1 MHILVTGINQSTAPL
16 KLREG
21 ISFSKEQLR
30 SALTQLR
37 ERVGE
42 AVILET
48 CNRTEIYAMTEN
60 ASKATDRVRA
70 FIAEFH
76 DIDAESVSPHLYEY
90 IDDQAVR
97 HLFRVASGLDSMIIG
112 ESEILGQVRDALTPA
127 SEMKSVNTPLV
138 GLFHA
143 AIRTGRKVRE
153 ETELGRNSL
162 SISYAGVTLAQK
174 ILGTLHGRSVLLIGA
189 GEAGTLVAKA
199 LRTVGVNDLI
209 VANRTRARTEKLVQ
223 SLGGR
228 AIPFEEIATTL
239 RDVDIVITATDSPQF
254 VIDQDMVSS
263 ALAGRGDRPLFFFDL
278 AMPRDVDPR
287 AAAFDEVELFNID
300 DLSAIAEENHQERKR
315 AAVKAEGVVD
325 GEIAKFMK
333 WWESL
338 DVAPLIR
345 VLRRQAED
353 ARKVELTR
361 ALRRMPDLPAEYFE
375 VIEDLTQSIVNKLM
389 HHPTASLK
397 RQSGR
402 SQLEAIR
409 DIYQLKNE

>member
-1 MHILVTGINQSTAPL
+1 MHILVTGINQSTASL
-16 KLREG
+16 KVREG
-21 ISFSKEQLR
+21 ISFSKEQLPA
-30 SALTQLR
+30 ALTLLR

-48 CNRTEIYAMTEN
+48 CNRTEIYTSAEN
-60 ASKATDRVRA
+60 VSKATDQVRS

-76 DIDAESVSPHLYEY
+76 ELGLESVSPHLYEY
-90 IDDQAVR
+90 IDTQAVR

-127 SEMKSVNTPLV
+127 SEVKSVDTPLV

-162 SISYAGVTLAQK
+162 SISYAGVKLAQK
-174 ILGTLHGRSVLLIGA
+174 VLGTLRGRSVLLIGA

-199 LRTVGVNDLI
+199 LRTVGVSDLI
-209 VANRTRARTEKLVQ
+209 VANRTRARTEELVQ
-223 SLGGR
+223 NLGGR
-228 AIPFEEIATTL
+228 AIPFDEIAATL
-239 RDVDIVITATDSPQF
+239 QDVDIVITATNSPQF
-254 VIDQDMVSS
+254 IIDREMVSW
-263 ALAGRGDRPLFFFDL
+263 ALAGRFDRPLFFFDL
-278 AMPRDVDPR
+278 AMPRDVDPQV
-287 AAAFDEVELFNID
+287 AAFDEVELFNID
-300 DLSAIAEENHQERKR
+300 DLSAIAEENHRERRR

-325 GEIAKFMK
+325 DEVSKFMA

-338 DVAPLIR
+338 DVVPLIR
-345 VLRRQAED
+345 DLRQQAEE
-353 ARKVELTR
+353 ARKGELAR
-361 ALRRMPDLPAEYFE
+361 ALRQMPDLPAEYLKVVE
-375 VIEDLTQSIVNKLM
+375 ALTQSIVNKLL

-397 RQSGR
+397 RQAGG

-409 DIYQLKNE
+409 DIYQLKHE

>member
-1 MHILVTGINQSTAPL
+1 MHILVTGINQGTASL
-16 KLREG
+16 KVREG
-21 ISFSKEQLR
+21 ISFSKEQL
-30 SALTQLR
+30 STALTQLR

-48 CNRTEIYAMTEN
+48 CNRTEIYTTAEN
-60 ASKATDRVRA
+60 ASKATDQVRS

-76 DIDAESVSPHLYEY
+76 DLDAESVYPHLYEY
-90 IDDQAVR
+90 IDTQAVR

-127 SEMKSVNTPLV
+127 TEMKTVDTPLV

-162 SISYAGVTLAQK
+162 SISYAGVKLAQK
-174 ILGTLHGRSVLLIGA
+174 VLGTLRSRCVLLIGA

-199 LRTVGVNDLI
+199 LRTVGVSDLI
-209 VANRTRARTEKLVQ
+209 VANRTRARTEELVRN
-223 SLGGR
+223 LGGR

-239 RDVDIVITATDSPQF
+239 QDVDIVITATDSPQF
-254 VIDQDMVSS
+254 VIEQDMVSS
-263 ALAGRGDRPLFFFDL
+263 ALTRRSNRPLFFFDL

-300 DLSAIAEENHQERKR
+300 DLSAIAEENLQERKR
-315 AAVKAEGVVD
+315 AAIKAEGVVD
-325 GEIAKFMK
+325 GEIAKFMR

-338 DVAPLIR
+338 DVVPLIR

-361 ALRRMPDLPAEYFE
+361 ALRQMPDLPAEYSNVVE
-375 VIEDLTQSIVNKLM
+375 ALTKSIVKKLL
-389 HHPTASLK
+389 HPPTASLK
-397 RQSGR
+397 RQAGR